1 MMPFGRRSCH
11 RTVSKALS
19 DDGSRAV
26 NKSPGTVANGVE
38 SLSSGTVT
46 LQHPVFPDIPMV
58 QGELFFECTLFLYS
72 VLVLFLQYLNLYKT
86 LWWLPNSYT
95 HHALKFHMIDL
106 YVLSCVGLILG
117 RRVIWC
123 FLKRLTFISASC
135 SKKWTFGLLFLEWS
149 LKVPAVGAILT
160 SFSFSFVHVFTFYSR
175 LTLTYLVYPCLAYVL
190 LFYHDLTAL
199 FNQSDRPWATRLW
212 SYLCEN
218 PAAESKMPIHV
229 CSVEPNRIREEA
241 NILVVEV
248 YNRFKQSLF
257 AAFTTVYYAVF
268 IPCGFAPS
276 YLYIDYWWVSEMA
289 AVVFFTAFTL
299 YVAYLFPIQLCD
311 QMHRCAIHLGLWVRV
326 KNFRVSQMLHTVWS
340 DTLLWPDGCVIKHNK
355 RIYRGEGPCVAAQ
368 PDSDDQ
374 RRFHMIFGDP
384 HRVMNF
390 LCLVSASLIVA
401 QFLMLVHSIEWQHI
415 VSLVLLM
422 FANYVLLFKI
432 FKDKVILGRIHCGS
446 NRLLAQKIK

>member
-1 MMPFGRRSCH
+1 MEG
-11 RTVSKALS
+11 
-19 DDGSRAV
+19 
-26 NKSPGTVANGVE
+26 
-38 SLSSGTVT
+38 LSSGTVIV
-46 LQHPVFPDIPMV
+46 QHPVFPDIPMV

-123 FLKRLTFISASC
+123 FLKRLTFISTSC

-149 LKVPAVGAILT
+149 LKLPAVGAILT
-160 SFSFSFVHVFTFYSR
+160 SFSFSFVHVFT
-175 LTLTYLVYPCLAYVL
+175 CLAYVL

-199 FNQSDRPWATRLW
+199 FNQSGRPLASRLW
-212 SYLCEN
+212 NYLCEN
-218 PAAESKMPIHV
+218 PAAESKIPIHV

-241 NILVVEV
+241 NILVIDV

-268 IPCGFAPS
+268 IPCSFAPVRQAS
-276 YLYIDYWWVSEMA
+276 QNSRSKMLYVFSLTS
-289 AVVFFTAFTL
+289 VVFFTAFTL

-311 QMHRCAIHLGLWVRV
+311 QMHRCAVHLGLWIRI

-374 RRFHMIFGDP
+374 RRFHVSGDFQP
-384 HRVMNF
+384 F
-390 LCLVSASLIVA
+390 CSLIAASLIVA

-432 FKDKVILGRIHCGS
+432 FKDKIILGRIHCGS
-446 NRLLAQKIK
+446 NRLLMQKTK